1 MTSQKLVNLLFVINP
16 ISGDIEKED
25 ITSEIENFCFAYQFN
40 HTFFETSGENDLQK
54 LKDDLRNN
62 NYDIVLAV
70 GGDGTVHLVG
80 SALIHSEIPMG
91 IIPMGSGNGLS
102 KDIGIPQEVL
112 EALEVLRNYQIR
124 PIDTLSV
131 NNRISVHLTDLG
143 FNALVVKLFN
153 EGTKRG
159 PGAYAFLAMQQ
170 YLTYEPKKF
179 RIVTDTENF
188 SGEAFMVTITNAN
201 AYGSNAAI
209 NPTGIVDDGKFEIC
223 LIEPFPKTAGLELL
237 YHLYNNTIG
246 SSIYSKII
254 RCQRATIF
262 NLENDVTHIDGEPM
276 ELGEKIDIKILP
288 KSLKII
294 VPNNLKSI
302 KDHSGSTID

>member
-25 ITSEIENFCFAYQFN
+25 ITTEIENFCIAHQFN
-40 HTFFETSGENDLQK
+40 LTFFETSGDNDLLN
-54 LKDDLRNN
+54 LKNNLRNN
-62 NYDIVLAV
+62 NYDLVLAV

-102 KDIGIPQEVL
+102 KDIGIPQEIL
-112 EALEVLRNYQIR
+112 EALEVLLNFNIR

-131 NNRISVHLTDLG
+131 NNRISVHLTDFG

-153 EGTKRG
+153 EGNTRG
-159 PGAYAFLAMQQ
+159 PGVYAFLAMQQ

-179 RIVTDTENF
+179 RIETDTENF
-188 SGEAFMVTITNAN
+188 IGEAFMVTVTNAN

-209 NPTGIVDDGKFEIC
+209 NPTGVIDDGKFEIC

-254 RCQRATIF
+254 RCQRATIY
-262 NLENDVTHIDGEPM
+262 NLENDVMHIDGEPID
-276 ELGEKIDIKILP
+276 LSEKIDIKVLP
-288 KSLKII
+288 KSLKMI
-294 VPNNLKSI
+294 VPNTLN
-302 KDHSGSTID
+302 SGKEHVSQVTD